1 MKVHGYRNQKFGVYE
16 VSRSGAVYTRRK
28 NESLKRIKGGEARKV
43 RRALADKIDMQLAV
57 MRAKK
62 TGGTE

>member
-16 VSRSGAVYTRRK
+16 VSRSGAVYTHRP
-28 NESLKRIKGGEARKV
+28 NGSLKRIKGGEARKV
-43 RRALADKIDMQLAV
+43 RHALADEITRQVAV